1 MKKTVSLL
9 LSVLM
14 VLSLFP
20 MAAVSVNAEETAPPE
35 EMEFTEVYTVEDL
48 YMINY
53 ALDGNYKLMNDID
66 LTADTAKDGDWD
78 YIGNG
83 WDPIGSGGA
92 YKGGAFTGIFDGN
105 GYEIKGMRIDIN
117 KLPSGASNNN
127 NPHAGLFARNAGTIK
142 NLTVSGEIK
151 SSVYIR
157 FIGAICGYNRGKIE
171 NCANKCNID
180 CSYSKPSDQFIGG
193 ISGYSESKSNINC
206 CYNNGSIKGLGLSSG
221 LSGGSSYTYFLYV
234 AGISNGGH
242 IKDCYNTGNISA
254 TNKSDSSRA
263 FSSGIC
269 AIKFDS
275 YINNCYSI
283 GTATKAI
290 SYSSDNVSNCYFLA
304 GCGGDTIGTKSLTAA
319 QMKLQ
324 GVFGTFDF
332 ENIWFIDRNLEYQY
346 PQLIHNRQIPNT
358 ETPTAIEITT
368 KPEKLSYFTGEA
380 FDSTGLVVSVVYENG
395 DKEEVTRYTLSG
407 YDSSTIGTK
416 TITVTYGDLTATF
429 DVEVEEKPP
438 VLTSIAIIKQPD
450 KMNYYVGDAF
460 DSTGLAVYAV
470 YDNGSSKEIT
480 DYTLSGYDSSTT
492 GKKTITVS
500 YDGFTA
506 AFDVEVQEKPVN
518 LTSVA
523 IVKKPDKLS
532 YFVGEAFD
540 NTGMVVVALYDNNT
554 TEAVN
559 DYNFSGFDS
568 STTGKKTITVA
579 YKGLT
584 ATFDVEIKEK
594 PVNLTSITIVQKP
607 DKLSY
612 FIDEE
617 FDSTGLIVN
626 AVYDNGTSKAV
637 TDYTLSG
644 FDSSTVGK
652 KTITVTYGDYTAGFE
667 VEVKAQPVYLK
678 SLTVIKQPDKT
689 VYNIGEELDTK
700 GMMVIG
706 VYSDGAVV
714 NISDYTVSKLTE
726 DIGEQT
732 VTVSYEGKIATF
744 NVTVED
750 KKVLIGDV
758 NNDGQVNGAD
768 AGVLSRYAAGWKGYA
783 DKIKNLKVADVN
795 NDGSVNGADAGI
807 LARYTSGWKQYAK
820 FFES

>member
-1 MKKTVSLL
+1 MKLK
-9 LSVLM
+9 
-14 VLSLFP
+14 
-20 MAAVSVNAEETAPPE
+20 A
-35 EMEFTEVYTVEDL
+35 L
-48 YMINY
+48 Y
-53 ALDGNYKLMNDID
+53 
-66 LTADTAKDGDWD
+66 
-78 YIGNG
+78 
-83 WDPIGSGGA
+83 GG
-92 YKGGAFTGIFDGN
+92 FD
-105 GYEIKGMRIDIN
+105 
-117 KLPSGASNNN
+117 
-127 NPHAGLFARNAGTIK
+127 F
-142 NLTVSGEIK
+142 
-151 SSVYIR
+151 
-157 FIGAICGYNRGKIE
+157 
-171 NCANKCNID
+171 
-180 CSYSKPSDQFIGG
+180 
-193 ISGYSESKSNINC
+193 
-206 CYNNGSIKGLGLSSG
+206 
-221 LSGGSSYTYFLYV
+221 
-234 AGISNGGH
+234 
-242 IKDCYNTGNISA
+242 
-254 TNKSDSSRA
+254 
-263 FSSGIC
+263 
-269 AIKFDS
+269 
-275 YINNCYSI
+275 
-283 GTATKAI
+283 
-290 SYSSDNVSNCYFLA
+290 DNV
-304 GCGGDTIGTKSLTAA
+304 
-319 QMKLQ
+319 
-324 GVFGTFDF
+324 
-332 ENIWFIDRNLEYQY
+332 WFIDRNLEYQY
-346 PQLIHNRQIPNT
+346 PQLIHNRQIPKA
-358 ETPTAIEITT
+358 ETPTAVEITA

-407 YDSSTIGTK
+407 YDSSTAGTK

-460 DSTGLAVYAV
+460 DGTGLAVYAV

-500 YDGFTA
+500 YEGFTAAFDVEVQEKPVKLTSISVVKKPDKLSYFVGEAFDDTGMVVVALYDNNTTEAVTDYTLSGFDSSTTGKKTITVAYKGLTATFDVEVKEKPVSLTSITIVHKPDKLSYFIGEEFDSTGLIVNAVYDNGTSKAVTDYTLSGFDNSTVGKKTITVAYKGLKATFDVEVKEKPVNLTSIMIVHKPNKLNYFTGEEFDSKGMIVNAVYDNGTSKAITDYTLSGFDSSTAGKKTITVSYEDFTA

-540 NTGMVVVALYDNNT
+540 DTGMVVVALYDNNT

-732 VTVSYEGKIATF
+732 VTVSYEGKTATF

-783 DKIKNLKVADVN
+783 DKIKNLKAADVN